1 MPFRKPLGR
10 HRRRLRQITAPL
22 IPAFQSLTFAAAREN
37 PRNKGSVAKV
47 GLIAAAQHEPWP
59 QLLALALSTGLR
71 RGELLGLSW
80 DALDLD
86 QGWLVVGQV
95 VEQAGRSFALRAL
108 PKTRTSA
115 RRVGLDP
122 SICAMLR
129 AWRARLAE
137 LALALGLRWETTGLV
152 FPDLRTGSL
161 TAPYEPGAV
170 SALVVKLA
178 RRVGIP
184 PGVAPLHGLRHRH
197 ATSLMHLPLR
207 VVADRL
213 GHSTVRITADLYQ
226 HGDDATARAAADAAG
241 TAFGQVVSLV
251 GRKKP

>member
-1 MPFRKPLGR
+1 M
-10 HRRRLRQITAPL
+10 A
-22 IPAFQSLTFAAAREN
+22 AAARAG
-37 PRNKGSVAKV
+37 PQHRVA
-47 GLIAAAQHEPWP
+47 A
-59 QLLALALSTGLR
+59 R
-71 RGELLGLSW
+71 RSSLGLSW

-161 TAPYEPGAV
+161 TAPYQPGAV

-207 VVADRL
+207 VVADRARAL
-213 GHSTVRITADLYQ
+213 DGADHRDGLYQ
-226 HGDDATARAAADAAG
+226 RGDDATARAAADAAG